1 VRVVA
6 PLLAVHRI
14 TALLAWFAAPVV
26 VVSVTSALALR
37 VVVPA
42 TAESISDVIASLT
55 VVPHVPDKSPVV
67 GSAKPSR
74 GEKLVTAIIYP
85 YAVYE
90 PADLKIIT
98 VFDPLVT
105 TVGDPVVVPE

>member
-1 VRVVA
+1 M
-6 PLLAVHRI
+6 
-14 TALLAWFAAPVV
+14 
-26 VVSVTSALALR
+26 
-37 VVVPA
+37 
-42 TAESISDVIASLT
+42 
-55 VVPHVPDKSPVV
+55 
-67 GSAKPSR
+67 
-74 GEKLVTAIIYP
+74 IIP